1 MVTAKDFRRIA
12 LSLDGTSAAPHFD
25 RTAFKVRRIYA
36 TLAGDGE
43 TANLMFTPEE
53 QALKCTVA
61 PDAFSALPN
70 AWGVRGATCA
80 KLAALMTPELRAA
93 LVTAWRRAADLSPSR
108 MRKRRGKSSGLQRK
122 AANRSTYGQ
131 RS

>member
-36 TLAGDGE
+36 TLAGE

-70 AWGVRGATCA
+70 AWGARGATCV
-80 KLAALMTPELRAA
+80 KLAALTAPELRAA
-93 LVTAWRRAADLSPSR
+93 LVIIWQRAV
-108 MRKRRGKSSGLQRK
+108 
-122 AANRSTYGQ
+122 
-131 RS
+131 